1 MIIIGVNP
9 VLEYLS
15 NQPKYI
21 KKIFLLDSINNN
33 KIDKIVKI
41 SKANK
46 ISIERLSRKEFENK
60 LNLSDK
66 SKGISQ
72 GVLAEAEDFIYTA
85 TSEIIMGAE
94 NKQFSTIVI
103 LDEIQDPHNFGAI
116 IRTAAAFCADGIIIS
131 EKNTVKVNYTVIK
144 TSSGAINNIK
154 IAKEK
159 NIYKTIEMLK
169 ANSYKVIGTTLNT
182 KDDISNFKFPDK
194 NVIIFGNEGNGLRR
208 NIIKLCDYLV
218 KIPINKK
225 VESLNVS
232 VSAGMFLYEINRQRQ
247 VF

>member
-21 KKIFLLDSINNN
+21 KKIFILDSINNN

-41 SKANK
+41 AKANN

-60 LNLSDK
+60 LDLSDK

-72 GVLAEAEDFIYTA
+72 GVLAEAEDFIYSS
-85 TSEIIMGAE
+85 TSEIIMSAE

-116 IRTAAAFCADGIIIS
+116 IRTAAAFSADGIIIS

-144 TSSGAINNIK
+144 TSSGTVNNIK

-159 NIYKTIEMLK
+159 NIYKTIEILK
-169 ANSYKVIGTTLNT
+169 ENSYKVIGTTLNT
-182 KDDISNFKFPDK
+182 KDEISNFKFPDK